1 VGIRWLV
8 GAGLCSAIAVAHAAP
23 PRAEVI
29 HWWTSGGEADAVR
42 SLASAYR
49 AAGGTWVDSAIA
61 GAEQARSVAINR
73 IVGGNP
79 PTAAQ
84 FNTTRQYLDFI
95 DQGMLADIDEVAVKE
110 GWDRLFPEPVLAAV
124 RVHGHFYAAPVS
136 IHMPAWFWFSKAAF
150 RRAGIASEPRSV
162 DELFADLDRLRA
174 AGLIPL
180 AHGGQ
185 GWQENIVFVA
195 MLANVGGRELYLK
208 VLRDRDPAAIASA
221 PFRRVLLAYKRLQSY
236 VDAGSPG
243 RNWNDATALLIT
255 GRAGVQI
262 MGDWVKGEFTHA
274 KLEPGRDYGCS
285 PGFGPA
291 APYIVQGDAMVFPRS
306 GDAQVVQ
313 AQRLLAHVILDPKVQ
328 REFAALKGSVPAR
341 NDVDVSTLDA
351 CARLGAAA
359 LRDRARQ
366 VGNGEMFM
374 TPDQN
379 GALSDVLTAYWNRD
393 TPVEKVQRDV
403 AAALRD

>member
-1 VGIRWLV
+1 
-8 GAGLCSAIAVAHAAP
+8 
-23 PRAEVI
+23 
-29 HWWTSGGEADAVR
+29 
-42 SLASAYR
+42 
-49 AAGGTWVDSAIA
+49 
-61 GAEQARSVAINR
+61 
-73 IVGGNP
+73 
-79 PTAAQ
+79 
-84 FNTTRQYLDFI
+84 
-95 DQGMLADIDEVAVKE
+95 MLADIDEVAVKE